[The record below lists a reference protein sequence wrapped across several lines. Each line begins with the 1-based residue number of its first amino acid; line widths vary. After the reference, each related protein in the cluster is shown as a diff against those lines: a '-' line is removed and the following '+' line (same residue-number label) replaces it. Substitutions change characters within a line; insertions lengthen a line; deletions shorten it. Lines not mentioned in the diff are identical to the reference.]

1 MGGFFCYCQA
11 NALHLQHQSNFIHF
25 KILIM
30 QISSKKILFSVFTL
44 FFVLP
49 ASLHLKAQDR
59 DFTDNELKSFSKV
72 VVEVITIQQNTQH
85 DMIAI
90 IQENNLTMPRFN
102 QMMAQ
107 AQELSEEGIEGTE
120 EEKRVFF
127 IVADAFDGIQE
138 RMIDDLT
145 KAIVSKGLSLERYE
159 AILQLYQSDP
169 DFQAR
174 VHALAEQN

>member
-1 MGGFFCYCQA
+1 
-11 NALHLQHQSNFIHF
+11 
-25 KILIM
+25 M
-30 QISSKKILFSVFTL
+30 QFSSKRSLISLFTL
-44 FFVLP
+44 FIILLAGLP
-49 ASLHLKAQDR
+49 LKAQDR

-72 VVEVITIQQNTQH
+72 VVEVITIQQNTQR

-90 IQENNLTMPRFN
+90 IQENNLTVPRFN

-107 AQELSEEGIEGTE
+107 AQELGEEGIEGTE

-127 IVADAFDGIQE
+127 IVADAFNGIQD

-159 AILQLYQSDP
+159 AILQRYQSDP

-174 VHALAEQN
+174 VHTLAEEN